1 MHDFSISLNQ
11 DVRDG
16 GCLCPHRHHSS
27 SLSSGTSVT
36 TSEEADVNGVMQHL
50 EAAAAAA
57 AANSDGTCSL
67 TGCVC
72 PGKNNKELFSCRPD
86 GVASVYDNHEEDLI
100 DGDAGESGS
109 RTGGL
114 SRERTGTDL
123 LSVKSAGA
131 SVRRGKDEVDVAAK
145 GIPLEVRRF
154 QCTKSILAFKEATKN
169 DATPVPAKLVDF
181 IVSLTSSKNGLCTEK
196 EMCDWLVAQM
206 CDRMETGQVWV
217 IGKTSNLLFA
227 LLWRGSR
234 NFIESVHASGAS
246 LFQVSHLADVIK
258 QTPQGNIS
266 GDRLPGS
273 LQPIKHGSAGRKS
286 ARSRR
291 KSANIVG
298 GNGAVKPLTACFL
311 EQLKL
316 KGMCSSGAA
325 SWLSQGNEALPVH
338 IDPTFDIP
346 EREICFFIT
355 NTAYME
361 ALCEYRFRHPA
372 LDLVR
377 GEILCDSDDCSVSD
391 SAGQASDFS
400 SCRTTPASW
409 KGLLDD
415 TLELIKTVAATDPS
429 ILICPTGVA
438 IATIR
443 LRNAVLL
450 YEVACRALVRLV
462 HSIFTSLRTLVNSVQ
477 TESGAPLKRTQ
488 TTRAEQPP
496 TAITSSGCGDSSRLA
511 DIGARVDLTLSPEAA
526 LGLVNMHYSAMYQ
539 FNCAVRTFKTYCESA
554 QHVSAEVSKKAAA
567 ALKLIPEDDF
577 AAFRET
583 LKQLQGNGCAKTAD
597 ASHTATQPLPHQ
609 ATSSSGVL
617 SPSAAGAT
625 EGRAAE
631 MCGPLSTVAVDG
643 ASLPTPATSSLE
655 SGAHSTTLLDA
666 GVRDALLMLYEFNSA
681 QEGEQPPMWSR
692 QVDAVCALF
701 DEKEAAILHRI
712 FQDGLDGL
720 WSQWR
725 DFTNN
730 ALAAAEKAL
739 TTPCESTSPAAKR
752 ENSSVQGFLSSD
764 GSAPESGGHHGSY
777 GDATARNPAHAFR
790 SLPSGPQCLQATGFG
805 SSDDKTDFVSPS
817 SSSANNSSLSVAGAE
832 KSAER
837 SIEAL
842 LQAEDVVVICNEE
855 CSCND
860 TLKLIDR
867 FQILMDVPLGQ
878 GSYGKVFRAWD
889 EVTGCYLAAKE
900 LPLDSSKAHSVAV
913 REVLQEYTVLTELSH
928 PNIVRVVAFMV
939 MKETARIYMEW
950 MPSGSLQDVL
960 RHHPR
965 GVLRESVVRRY
976 ARDVVSGL
984 AYLHSRG
991 VIHRDVKPANM
1002 LLSSDGTV
1010 KLTDFGTSL
1019 VLSDNNRTLK
1029 SNALAGTAAYMAPE
1043 CVQGTYSSASDIWSF
1058 GCSVV
1063 QLITGHLPWY
1073 NAQTGTS
1080 PEPIA
1085 LLFKIGCLDDTT
1097 HLERPHDPLVTT
1109 VAAANTAAEASASFD
1124 ATLSNSNTASMTGSF
1139 ASTSSKSFRAALP
1152 ATTVTSPPEIS
1163 QELIHM
1169 LNAIFVVDR
1178 KKRPSARELMHHPF
1192 FKFM

>member
-1 MHDFSISLNQ
+1 MHDFTISLNQ
-11 DVRDG
+11 DVREG
-16 GCLCPHRHHSS
+16 GRLRPHRHRSS
-27 SLSSGTSVT
+27 SLGSGTSVA
-36 TSEEADVNGVMQHL
+36 TSEEADVNDVMQHL

-57 AANSDGTCSL
+57 AANLDGAYSL
-67 TGCVC
+67 TDCIC
-72 PGKNNKELFSCRPD
+72 PGKNNDELLSCRPD
-86 GVASVYDNHEEDLI
+86 EVANVYDDREEDLI
-100 DGDAGESGS
+100 DGDAVESGS

-123 LSVKSAGA
+123 FSVKSSGA

-206 CDRMETGQVWV
+206 CDRMETGQLWV

-234 NFIESVHASGAS
+234 SFIESVHATGAS
-246 LFQVSHLADVIK
+246 LFQVSHLVDVIK
-258 QTPQGNIS
+258 QTPQGNLS

-273 LQPIKHGSAGRKS
+273 LQPIKPGAGGRKP
-286 ARSRR
+286 ARSRG
-291 KSANIVG
+291 KSTNAVG
-298 GNGAVKPLTACFL
+298 SNKAVKPLTACFL
-311 EQLKL
+311 EQLKQ
-316 KGMCSSGAA
+316 KGTYSKGAS
-325 SWLSQGNEALPVH
+325 SWLSHGNDALPVH
-338 IDPTFDIP
+338 IDPILDIP
-346 EREICFFIT
+346 EREISFFIA

-361 ALCEYRFRHPA
+361 ALCEYRFRHPT

-377 GEILCDSDDCSVSD
+377 GEILCDSDDCSLSGSACPASD
-391 SAGQASDFS
+391 SS
-400 SCRTTPASW
+400 SGRATPAAW
-409 KGLLDD
+409 KELLDD
-415 TLELIKTVAATDPS
+415 TLELIKTVSVTDPS
-429 ILICPTGVA
+429 LLICPTGMA

-462 HSIFTSLRTLVNSVQ
+462 HSILISLRTLVNSVQ
-477 TESGAPLKRTQ
+477 TESVAPSTTTQ

-496 TAITSSGCGDSSRLA
+496 NITTGSGCSDSSRLA
-511 DIGARVDLTLSPEAA
+511 DIGAALDSTLSPETA
-526 LGLVNMHYSAMYQ
+526 LGLVNMHYSAIYQ
-539 FNCAVRTFKTYCESA
+539 FNCAVRMFKTYCESA

-577 AAFRET
+577 SAFREALT
-583 LKQLQGNGCAKTAD
+583 QLQGNDCAKTAD
-597 ASHTATQPLPHQ
+597 AAHTATQPLPHQ
-609 ATSSSGVL
+609 AANNSDAL
-617 SPSAAGAT
+617 SPSAAGAA
-625 EGRAAE
+625 EGQAAE
-631 MCGPLSTVAVDG
+631 VCSPLSTVAVDG
-643 ASLPTPATSSLE
+643 ASLPTSATSLFE
-655 SGAHSTTLLDA
+655 NGAHSTALLDA
-666 GVRDALLMLYEFNSA
+666 GVRGALLTLYEFNSA
-681 QEGEQPPMWSR
+681 QEGEQPPMWIR
-692 QVDAVCALF
+692 QVDVVCALF
-701 DEKEAAILHRI
+701 DEKEAAILRRI

-730 ALAAAEKAL
+730 ALAATDKAL
-739 TTPCESTSPAAKR
+739 MMTYESTSPGAKR
-752 ENSSVQGFLSSD
+752 ENSGVQGVVSSD
-764 GSAPESGGHHGSY
+764 GSAPESGGQHGSY
-777 GDATARNPAHAFR
+777 GDATAQSPVHALR
-790 SLPSGPQCLQATGFG
+790 SPGSGLQCSAVTGFG
-805 SSDDKTDFVSPS
+805 SSDKMDFASPS
-817 SSSANNSSLSVAGAE
+817 ISSANNSSVSIAGVE

-900 LPLDSSKAHSVAV
+900 LPLDSSKAYSVAV

-965 GVLRESVVRRY
+965 GVLREGVVRRY

-1019 VLSDNNRTLK
+1019 VLSDNNRTMK

-1063 QLITGHLPWY
+1063 QLLTGQMPWY
-1073 NAQTGTS
+1073 NAQTGSS

-1097 HLERPHDPLVTT
+1097 HLERPHDPLMTT
-1109 VAAANTAAEASASFD
+1109 LTATNITAEASASFD

-1139 ASTSSKSFRAALP
+1139 ASTFSKSFRVASP
-1152 ATTVTSPPEIS
+1152 ATTMTSPTEIS
-1163 QELIHM
+1163 QELINM

-1192 FKFM
+1192 FKLM